1 MQFILYI
8 VTSPYYLLHRI
19 VKLGLSTDLYGRG
32 GTYQTGCPPGFD
44 PSHELDFVAA
54 WTTDAT
60 TDSKLKNHEA
70 ILHNQ
75 FAHLRMKRTTGRL
88 TEWFQFP
95 VGVDP
100 IAAIST
106 FLSGCA
112 WITFIVDLDSIR
124 PKKRQQNYLNTSY
137 HRNINFCEDNTERSA
152 LINAIQAP
160 VISAIRSFI
169 LSGILAGTILAPC
182 GSGKTRMACEG
193 IRGLQR
199 VIICVPLQ
207 QIQLQWVNTLLLLGI
222 VSIDQIRL
230 IGGKGTTDP
239 SIIASWMKQSSYF
252 IITTYASSHLLTDVL
267 SSNVQLIVLDEAH
280 HMAGVVATA
289 ETGEGK
295 TRRLMKKACDLNIK
309 RLSLTFTPRNVR
321 AEEVS
326 SILTMDDEIIFGPI
340 LAELK
345 LRDLIQ
351 KGILPDYRIW
361 SLRDATNKGKGIE
374 AKLNTIIEA
383 CAATEEIDGK
393 EEPLLHHV
401 VLFVHTTVEAAA
413 AATILK
419 KAVSDMAIFHVGSD
433 AGCDNYDES
442 IKAYNKA
449 TRAILINCKM
459 LGEGVDLPITNGVAI
474 LYSKQAVGDIVQT
487 IFRAGRWHKDKPLFH
502 VLLPILEEDDMSGL
516 ESVFLSLAQY
526 DEALKDEIVHK
537 AAHSSSS
544 GEPAPRTDSS
554 GSIIPDSIV
563 MEGFDGSNVEE
574 VIRCFRNTRNF
585 IYPELSES
593 KKRMIQLDEL
603 LTLIETKSLNIYDM
617 TYNDLHEFMKTKNRT
632 IPNSFLQ
639 EWKLSLYDLAHSKD
653 ASSKHAE
660 YYRSVWGKHPR
671 KLIEYLKS
679 KTINSV
685 LSFNMKWKSLCETNG
700 DIPGFPIEVWYNFWS
715 IY

>member
-1 MQFILYI
+1 MQYILYI
-8 VTSPYYLLHRI
+8 VTSPYYLLHRL
-19 VKLGLSTDLYGRG
+19 VKLGLTTDLYGRG

-44 PSHELDFVAA
+44 PSHELEFVAA

-106 FLSGCA
+106 FLSHCA
-112 WITFIVDLDSIR
+112 WITSIVDVDSIR

-137 HRNINFCEDNTERSA
+137 HRNTNFCEDNTERTA

-160 VISAIRSFI
+160 IISAIRSFI
-169 LSGILAGTILAPC
+169 AAAAILAGTILAPC

-193 IRGLQR
+193 MRGLQR

-207 QIQLQWVNTLLLLGI
+207 QIQQQWADTLLSLGI
-222 VSIDQIRL
+222 ISIDQILL

-239 SIIASWMKQSSYF
+239 SMIAEWMKKSSYF
-252 IITTYASSHLLTDVL
+252 ILTTYASSHLLIEALT
-267 SSNVQLIVLDEAH
+267 SNVELIVLDEAH
-280 HMAGVVATA
+280 HMAGVLATA

-295 TRRLMKKACDLNIK
+295 TRRLIKKACDLNIK

-326 SILTMDDEIIFGPI
+326 SVLTMDDEMIFGPI

-345 LRDLIQ
+345 LRDLIK

-361 SLRDATNKGKGIE
+361 SLRDATNKGKGME

-393 EEPLLHHV
+393 EKYLLHHI
-401 VLFVHTTVEAAA
+401 VLFVHTTVEATA

-419 KAVSDMAIFHVGSD
+419 KALLDIEIFHVGSD
-433 AGCDNYDES
+433 ASCDNYDDA

-449 TRAILINCKM
+449 SRSILINCKM

-474 LYSKQAVGDIVQT
+474 LYPKYSVGDIVQS

-516 ESVFLSLAQY
+516 EFVFLSLAQY
-526 DEALKDEIVHK
+526 DEALKDEIIYK
-537 AAHSSSS
+537 ATHPSSPS
-544 GEPAPRTDSS
+544 GEPDPRTDSS
-554 GSIIPDSIV
+554 GSVIPESIV

-574 VIRCFRNTRNF
+574 VIRCFRNSRDI

-593 KKRMIQLDEL
+593 RKRMIHLEEL
-603 LTLIETKSLNIYDM
+603 LPLIETKSLNIYDM
-617 TYNDLHEFMKTKNRT
+617 TYNDLHEFMKNKNRT

-653 ASSKHAE
+653 ASLKNAD
-660 YYRSVWGKHPR
+660 YYRSIWGKYPDE
-671 KLIEYLKS
+671 LIAYLKTQDIS
-679 KTINSV
+679 CPI
-685 LSFNMKWKSLCETNG
+685 SFHLKWKSLTK
-700 DIPGFPIEVWYNFWS
+700 DIPGFPLEVWHEFDYDTE
-715 IY
+715 

>member
-19 VKLGLSTDLYGRG
+19 IKLGLSTDLYGRG

-44 PSHELDFVAA
+44 PSHELDFVVA

-106 FLSGCA
+106 FLSRCT
-112 WITFIVDLDSIR
+112 WITSIVDLESIR
-124 PKKRQQNYLNTSY
+124 PKKRHQNYLNTSY
-137 HRNINFCEDNTERSA
+137 HRNTNFCEDNTERTA

-160 VISAIRSFI
+160 IISAIRSFI
-169 LSGILAGTILAPC
+169 AAAAAILAGTILAPC

-193 IRGLQR
+193 MRGLQR

-207 QIQLQWVNTLLLLGI
+207 QIQQQWADTLLSLGI
-222 VSIDQIRL
+222 ISIDQILL

-239 SIIASWMKQSSYF
+239 SVIATWMKKSSYF
-252 IITTYASSHLLTDVL
+252 ILTTYASSHLLIEALT
-267 SSNVQLIVLDEAH
+267 SNVELIVLDEAH
-280 HMAGVVATA
+280 HMAGVIATA
-289 ETGEGK
+289 ETGEGR
-295 TRRLMKKACDLNIK
+295 TRRLIKKACDLNIK

-326 SILTMDDEIIFGPI
+326 SVLTMDDEMIFGPI

-345 LRDLIQ
+345 LRDLIK

-361 SLRDATNKGKGIE
+361 SLRDAINKGKGIE
-374 AKLNTIIEA
+374 AKINTIIEA

-393 EEPLLHHV
+393 EKYLLHHI
-401 VLFVHTTVEAAA
+401 VLFVHTTTDAAA

-419 KAVSDMAIFHVGSD
+419 KAISDMEIFHVGSD
-433 AGCDNYDES
+433 ASCDNYDES

-474 LYSKQAVGDIVQT
+474 LYPKQAVGDIVQT
-487 IFRAGRWHKDKPLFH
+487 IFRAGRWYKDKPLFH
-502 VLLPILEEDDMSGL
+502 VLLPILEEDDISGL
-516 ESVFLSLAQY
+516 ESVFLSLAEY
-526 DEALKDEIVHK
+526 DEALKDEIVYK
-537 AAHSSSS
+537 AAHPGSSS
-544 GEPAPRTDSS
+544 GEPDPRTDSS
-554 GSIIPDSIV
+554 GSVIPDSIII
-563 MEGFDGSNVEE
+563 EGFDGSNVEE
-574 VIRCFRNTRNF
+574 VIRCFRNLRTYFHHEKVLSFGEVIAICKKHSISTSEEYKMIRDTKEPHLPEHPLREGISWYNF
-585 IYPELSES
+585 LHGSAPRMSLEQFVNDIIVERKIRTIADWMTTHTPPYPS
-593 KKRMIQLDEL
+593 
-603 LTLIETKSLNIYDM
+603 SLNIADGYFNGI
-617 TYNDLHEFMKTKNRT
+617 YEFQQ
-632 IPNSFLQ
+632 LV
-639 EWKLSLYDLAHSKD
+639 SL
-653 ASSKHAE
+653 ASI
-660 YYRSVWGKHPR
+660 RSR
-671 KLIEYLKS
+671 R
-679 KTINSV
+679 
-685 LSFNMKWKSLCETNG
+685 
-700 DIPGFPIEVWYNFWS
+700 
-715 IY
+715 